1 MKTSQEFVAKYTKSV
16 MKMPQASV
24 DNTIRALEY
33 GIFIKDLKPIT
44 DEQLRLLIDVYGLT
58 ELQLKSSFYKTW
70 QEHDD
75 RGELG
80 RFVDQM
86 LHYIGTYCFGVCLE
100 PNGVELTEDDRV
112 MKHFIII
119 EVLEKKE
126 IINKL
131 TNLFESGIALES
143 QDIDA
148 AIASVIDFCL
158 DNVDIKNK
166 EMIIRLARD
175 YGIAP
180 ANAALTIRVMY
191 DLVTNSSQY
200 IKSRRNLR
208 MLDFIL
214 KPTDKHGYGYYGYA
228 EREEK
233 RKLLLQGASAV
244 LHSAVAKHGIEELGK
259 TFRQHKATWL
269 IFRKYMSKYERSLI
283 NKIKRASEKK
293 HIKGHTETYATM
305 NEKAF
310 TKFVKNATIYQLV
323 TIINYFNRLETE
335 TDYELYRVRNG
346 LPFVKDVS
354 NRKVADCSMRR
365 AFVENEMKTRYAEK
379 FAGQKWYLPKGLD
392 VKMPTSMKNFV
403 GEYPMY
409 TSYEVDGNNQ
419 QLQFGIA
426 WAGDHPHQHVDIDLH
441 AVSASGNHIGWNS
454 RHASGMTH
462 SGDMTSVNA
471 FGLAAEYVKINRQVA
486 DDVILLN
493 MSVFSSAKHL
503 DKIHVIIGD
512 GKVNGEKLRSIQKS
526 KHILHRFVFN
536 PSEVTNGSTFAA
548 CVDNKIV
555 LTNFVTNAR
564 IPNVE
569 LQSAMAN
576 SIQRSIDTSMSLVEF
591 ARIVGIDVVEE
602 QVEGAFDFT
611 NVSRSDFTDLF
622 TI

>member
-16 MKMPQASV
+16 LKMPQASV

-75 RGELG
+75 RGEVG

-100 PNGVELTEDDRV
+100 PNDVELTEDDRV
-112 MKHFIII
+112 MKHFITI

-126 IINKL
+126 IVNKL

-148 AIASVIDFCL
+148 AIAAFIDYGLTSVNL
-158 DNVDIKNK
+158 KNK
-166 EMIIRLARD
+166 EMMIRLARD
-175 YGIAP
+175 YGVMPKDASYV
-180 ANAALTIRVMY
+180 IRIMY
-191 DLVTNSSQY
+191 DIATGGAQY
-200 IKSRRNLR
+200 IKSRRALR
-208 MLDFIL
+208 AVEFAL
-214 KPTDKHGYGYYGYA
+214 KQGDSRYYGF
-228 EREEK
+228 ERFEQK
-233 RKLLLQGASAV
+233 RKELLRQVSSV
-244 LHSAVAKHGIEELGK
+244 LVNAVATYGIDELGK

-269 IFRKYMSKYERSLI
+269 VFRKYMDKYDRSLI
-283 NKIKRASEKK
+283 NKIKRASEKN

-305 NEKAF
+305 DEKAF

-365 AFVENEMKTRYAEK
+365 AFVENEMRERYATK
-379 FAGQKWYLPKGLD
+379 FADQKWYLPKGLD

-409 TSYEVDGNNQ
+409 TSYEVDGDNQ

-441 AVSASGNHIGWNS
+441 AVSANGNHIGWNS

-462 SGDMTSVNA
+462 SGDMISVNA
-471 FGLAAEYVKINRQVA
+471 FGLAAEYVKINRQIA

-493 MSVFSSAKHL
+493 MSVYSSAKQL

-512 GKVNGEKLRSIQKS
+512 GKVDGEKLRSIQES

-536 PSEVTNGSTFAA
+536 PAEVTNGSTFAA

-555 LTNFVTNAR
+555 LTNFVTNSR

-576 SIQRSIDTSMSLVEF
+576 SIQRSVDASMSLVEF

-602 QVEGAFDFT
+602 QVEDAFDFT

-622 TI
+622 AL

>member
-16 MKMPQASV
+16 LKMPQASV

-75 RGELG
+75 RGEVG

-100 PNGVELTEDDRV
+100 PNDVELIEDDRV
-112 MKHFIII
+112 MKHFIAI

-126 IINKL
+126 IVNKL

-148 AIASVIDFCL
+148 AIAAFIDYGL
-158 DNVDIKNK
+158 TNVNLKNK
-166 EMIIRLARD
+166 EMMIRLARD
-175 YGIAP
+175 YGVMPKDASYV
-180 ANAALTIRVMY
+180 IRIMY
-191 DLVTNSSQY
+191 DIATDGAQY
-200 IKSRRNLR
+200 IKSRRALR
-208 MLDFIL
+208 AVEFAL
-214 KPTDKHGYGYYGYA
+214 KQGDSRYYGF
-228 EREEK
+228 ERFEQK
-233 RKLLLQGASAV
+233 RKELLRQLSNV
-244 LHSAVAKHGIEELGK
+244 LVSAVATYGVDELGK

-269 IFRKYMSKYERSLI
+269 VFRKYMDKYDRSLI

-305 NEKAF
+305 DEKAF

-365 AFVENEMKTRYAEK
+365 AFVENEIRERYATK
-379 FAGQKWYLPKGLD
+379 FADQKWYLPKGLD

-409 TSYEVDGNNQ
+409 TSYEVDGDNQ

-441 AVSASGNHIGWNS
+441 AVSANGNHIGWNS

-462 SGDMTSVNA
+462 SGDMISVNA
-471 FGLAAEYVKINRQVA
+471 FGLAAEYVKINRQIA

-493 MSVFSSAKHL
+493 MSVYSSAKQL

-512 GKVNGEKLRSIQKS
+512 GKVNGEKLRSIQES

-536 PSEVTNGSTFAA
+536 PAEVTNGSTFAA

-555 LTNFVTNAR
+555 LTNFVTNSR

-576 SIQRSIDTSMSLVEF
+576 SIQRSVDTSMSLVEF

-622 TI
+622 TL

>member
-1 MKTSQEFVAKYTKSV
+1 MVQTSQEFVAKYTKSV
-16 MKMPQASV
+16 TRLGGAKV

-33 GIFIKDLKPIT
+33 GIYIKDLKPIT

-100 PNGVELTEDDRV
+100 PNDVELTEDDRI
-112 MKHFIII
+112 MKHFITI
-119 EVLEKKE
+119 EVLSRPE
-126 IINKL
+126 IVYKL
-131 TNLFESGIALES
+131 KNLFESGIALES
-143 QDIDA
+143 HDIDA
-148 AIASVIDFCL
+148 AIETVIDYGL
-158 DNVDIKNK
+158 VDVNLKNK

-180 ANAALTIRVMY
+180 ANASYTIRVMF
-191 DLVTNSSQY
+191 DIVTNGAQY
-200 IKSRRNLR
+200 IKSRRALR
-208 MLDFIL
+208 LVEIALQKGDSR
-214 KPTDKHGYGYYGYA
+214 YYGFEA
-228 EREEK
+228 LEK
-233 RKLLLQGASAV
+233 KRQSLLQQVASV
-244 LHSAVAKHGIEELGK
+244 LHSAVSKHSVEELGK

-269 IFRKYMSKYERSLI
+269 VFRKYMNAPERSLI
-283 NKIKRASEKK
+283 NKIKRASEKN
-293 HIKGHTETYATM
+293 HVKGHTETYATM
-305 NEKAF
+305 DEKAF
-310 TKFVKNATIYQLV
+310 TRFVKNANIYQLV
-323 TIINYFNRLETE
+323 AIINYFNKLETE

-354 NRKVADCSMRR
+354 TRQTVDCSMRR
-365 AFVENEMKTRYAEK
+365 AFVENEIRERYTEK
-379 FAGQKWYLPKGLD
+379 FNGCKWYMPKGLD

-426 WAGDHPHQHVDIDLH
+426 WGGDHPHQHIDLDLH
-441 AVSASGNHIGWNS
+441 AVSANGNHIGWNS

-486 DDVILLN
+486 DDVVLLSMN
-493 MSVFSSAKHL
+493 VYSSAKEL
-503 DKIHVIIGD
+503 SKIHVIVGD
-512 GKVNGEKLRSIQKS
+512 GKLNGDKLRSIQES
-526 KHILHRFVFN
+526 KHILHRFVFDQAN
-536 PSEVTNGSTFAA
+536 VAHGMTFAA
-548 CVDNKIV
+548 CVDNSIV

-564 IPNVE
+564 VPSVE

-576 SIQRSIDTSMSLVEF
+576 SVKRSVETSMSLVDF

-622 TI
+622 TL

>member
-1 MKTSQEFVAKYTKSV
+1 MVQTSQEFVAKYTKSV
-16 MKMPQASV
+16 LKTSKASV

-33 GIFIKDLKPIT
+33 GVFIKDLKPIT

-100 PNGVELTEDDRV
+100 PNDVELTEDDRV
-112 MKHFIII
+112 MKHFITI

-126 IINKL
+126 IVNKL

-148 AIASVIDFCL
+148 AIAAFIDYSL
-158 DNVDIKNK
+158 TNVNLKNK
-166 EMIIRLARD
+166 EMMIRLARD
-175 YGIAP
+175 YAIMPKDASYV
-180 ANAALTIRVMY
+180 IRIMY
-191 DLVTNSSQY
+191 DIATNGAQY
-200 IKSRRNLR
+200 IKSRRALR
-208 MLDFIL
+208 AVEFAL
-214 KPTDKHGYGYYGYA
+214 KQGDSRYYGF
-228 EREEK
+228 EQFEQKRRE
-233 RKLLLQGASAV
+233 LLRQVSSV
-244 LHSAVAKHGIEELGK
+244 LVNAVATYGIDELGK

-269 IFRKYMSKYERSLI
+269 VFRKYMDKYDRSLI
-283 NKIKRASEKK
+283 NKIKRASEKN

-305 NEKAF
+305 DEKSF

-365 AFVENEMKTRYAEK
+365 AFVENEMRERYATK
-379 FAGQKWYLPKGLD
+379 FADQKWYLPKGLD

-409 TSYEVDGNNQ
+409 TSYEVDGDNQ

-462 SGDMTSVNA
+462 SGDMISVNA
-471 FGLAAEYVKINRQVA
+471 FGLAAEYVKINRQIA

-512 GKVNGEKLRSIQKS
+512 GKVNGEKLRSIQES

-536 PSEVTNGSTFAA
+536 PAEVTNGSTFAA

-555 LTNFVTNAR
+555 LTNFVTNSR

-611 NVSRSDFTDLF
+611 NVSRSDFTDLLAL
-622 TI
+622 

>member
-16 MKMPQASV
+16 LKMPQASV

-70 QEHDD
+70 QEHDN
-75 RGELG
+75 RGEVG

-100 PNGVELTEDDRV
+100 PNDVELTEDDRV
-112 MKHFIII
+112 MKHFITI

-126 IINKL
+126 IVNKL

-148 AIASVIDFCL
+148 AIAAFIDYGL
-158 DNVDIKNK
+158 TNVNLKNK
-166 EMIIRLARD
+166 EMMIRLARD
-175 YGIAP
+175 YAIMPKDASYV
-180 ANAALTIRVMY
+180 IRIMY
-191 DLVTNSSQY
+191 DIATDGAQY
-200 IKSRRNLR
+200 IKSRRALR
-208 MLDFIL
+208 AVEFAL
-214 KPTDKHGYGYYGYA
+214 KQGDSRYYGF
-228 EREEK
+228 ERFEQK
-233 RKLLLQGASAV
+233 RKELLRQVSSV
-244 LHSAVAKHGIEELGK
+244 LVNAVATYGIDELGK

-269 IFRKYMSKYERSLI
+269 VFRKYMDKYDRSLI
-283 NKIKRASEKK
+283 NKIKRASEKN

-305 NEKAF
+305 DEKAF

-365 AFVENEMKTRYAEK
+365 AFVENEMRERYATK
-379 FAGQKWYLPKGLD
+379 FADQKWYLPKGLD

-409 TSYEVDGNNQ
+409 TSYEVDGDNQ

-441 AVSASGNHIGWNS
+441 AVSANGNHIGWNS

-462 SGDMTSVNA
+462 SGDMISVNA
-471 FGLAAEYVKINRQVA
+471 FGLAAEYVKINRQIA

-493 MSVFSSAKHL
+493 MSVYSSAKQL

-512 GKVNGEKLRSIQKS
+512 GKVDGEKLRSIQES

-536 PSEVTNGSTFAA
+536 PAEVTNGSTFAA

-555 LTNFVTNAR
+555 LTNFVTNSR

-576 SIQRSIDTSMSLVEF
+576 SIQRSVDTSMSLVEF

-622 TI
+622 TL

>member
-16 MKMPQASV
+16 LKMPQASV

-75 RGELG
+75 RGEVG

-100 PNGVELTEDDRV
+100 PNDVELTEDDRV
-112 MKHFIII
+112 MKHFITI

-126 IINKL
+126 IVNKL

-148 AIASVIDFCL
+148 AIAAFIDYGL
-158 DNVDIKNK
+158 TNVNLKNK
-166 EMIIRLARD
+166 EMMIRLARD
-175 YGIAP
+175 YAIMPKDASYV
-180 ANAALTIRVMY
+180 IRIMY
-191 DLVTNSSQY
+191 DIATDGAQY
-200 IKSRRNLR
+200 IKSRRALR
-208 MLDFIL
+208 AVEFVL
-214 KPTDKHGYGYYGYA
+214 KQGDSRYYGF
-228 EREEK
+228 ERFEQK
-233 RKLLLQGASAV
+233 RKELLRQVSSV
-244 LHSAVAKHGIEELGK
+244 LVNAVAAYGIDELGK

-269 IFRKYMSKYERSLI
+269 VFRKYMDKYDRSLI
-283 NKIKRASEKK
+283 NKIKRASEKN

-305 NEKAF
+305 DEKAF

-365 AFVENEMKTRYAEK
+365 AFVENEMRERYATK
-379 FAGQKWYLPKGLD
+379 FADQKWYLPKGLD

-441 AVSASGNHIGWNS
+441 AVSANGNHIGWNA

-462 SGDMTSVNA
+462 SGDMISVNA
-471 FGLAAEYVKINRQVA
+471 FGLAAEYVKINRQIA

-493 MSVFSSAKHL
+493 MSVYSSAKHL

-512 GKVNGEKLRSIQKS
+512 GNVNGEKLRSIQES

-536 PSEVTNGSTFAA
+536 PAEVTNGSTFAA

-555 LTNFVTNAR
+555 LTNFVTNSR

-622 TI
+622 AI

>member
-16 MKMPQASV
+16 LKMPQASV

-75 RGELG
+75 RGEVG

-100 PNGVELTEDDRV
+100 PNDVELTEDDRV
-112 MKHFIII
+112 MKHFITI

-126 IINKL
+126 IVNKL

-148 AIASVIDFCL
+148 AIAAFIDYGL
-158 DNVDIKNK
+158 TNVNLKNK
-166 EMIIRLARD
+166 EMMIRLARD
-175 YGIAP
+175 YAIMPKDASYV
-180 ANAALTIRVMY
+180 IRIMY
-191 DLVTNSSQY
+191 DIATDGAQY
-200 IKSRRNLR
+200 IKSRRALR
-208 MLDFIL
+208 AVEFAL
-214 KPTDKHGYGYYGYA
+214 KQGDSRYYGF
-228 EREEK
+228 ERFEQN
-233 RKLLLQGASAV
+233 RKELLRQVSSV
-244 LHSAVAKHGIEELGK
+244 LVNAVATYGIDELGK

-269 IFRKYMSKYERSLI
+269 VFRKYMDKYDRSLI
-283 NKIKRASEKK
+283 NKIKRASEKN

-305 NEKAF
+305 DEKAF

-365 AFVENEMKTRYAEK
+365 AFVENEMRERYATK
-379 FAGQKWYLPKGLD
+379 FADQKWYLPKGLD

-409 TSYEVDGNNQ
+409 TSYEVDGDNQ

-441 AVSASGNHIGWNS
+441 AVSANGNHIGWNS

-462 SGDMTSVNA
+462 SGDMISVNA
-471 FGLAAEYVKINRQVA
+471 FGLAAEYVKINRQIA

-493 MSVFSSAKHL
+493 MSVYNSAKQL

-512 GKVNGEKLRSIQKS
+512 GKVDGEKLRSIQES

-536 PSEVTNGSTFAA
+536 PAEVTNGSTFAA

-555 LTNFVTNAR
+555 LTNFVTNSR

-576 SIQRSIDTSMSLVEF
+576 SIQRSVDTSMSLVEF

-611 NVSRSDFTDLF
+611 NVSRSDFTDLLAL
-622 TI
+622 

>member
-16 MKMPQASV
+16 LKTSKASV

-75 RGELG
+75 RGEVG

-100 PNGVELTEDDRV
+100 PNDVELTEDDRV
-112 MKHFIII
+112 MKHFITI

-126 IINKL
+126 IVNKL

-148 AIASVIDFCL
+148 AIAVFIDYGL
-158 DNVDIKNK
+158 TNVNLKNK
-166 EMIIRLARD
+166 EMMIRLARD
-175 YGIAP
+175 YGVMPKDASYV
-180 ANAALTIRVMY
+180 IRIMY
-191 DLVTNSSQY
+191 DIATNGAQY
-200 IKSRRNLR
+200 IKSRRALR
-208 MLDFIL
+208 AVEFAL
-214 KPTDKHGYGYYGYA
+214 KQGDSRYYGF
-228 EREEK
+228 ERFEQK
-233 RKLLLQGASAV
+233 RKELLRQVSSV
-244 LHSAVAKHGIEELGK
+244 LVNAVATYGVAELGK

-269 IFRKYMSKYERSLI
+269 VFRKYMDKYDRSLI
-283 NKIKRASEKK
+283 NKIKRASEKN

-305 NEKAF
+305 DEKAF

-365 AFVENEMKTRYAEK
+365 AFVENEMRERYASK
-379 FAGQKWYLPKGLD
+379 FEGQKWYLQKGLD

-441 AVSASGNHIGWNS
+441 AVSANGNHIGWNS

-462 SGDMTSVNA
+462 SGDMISVNA
-471 FGLAAEYVKINRQVA
+471 FGFAAEYVKINRQVA

-493 MSVFSSAKHL
+493 MSVYSSAKQL

-512 GKVNGEKLRSIQKS
+512 GKVNGEKLRSIQES

-536 PSEVTNGSTFAA
+536 PAEVTNGSTFAA

-555 LTNFVTNAR
+555 LTNFVTNSR

-611 NVSRSDFTDLF
+611 NVSRSDFTDLLAL
-622 TI
+622 

>member
-16 MKMPQASV
+16 LKTSKASV

-75 RGELG
+75 RGEVG

-100 PNGVELTEDDRV
+100 PNDVELTEDDRV
-112 MKHFIII
+112 MKHFITI

-126 IINKL
+126 IVNKL

-148 AIASVIDFCL
+148 AIAAFIDYGL
-158 DNVDIKNK
+158 TNVNLKNK
-166 EMIIRLARD
+166 EMMIRLARD
-175 YGIAP
+175 YGVMPKDASYV
-180 ANAALTIRVMY
+180 IRIMY
-191 DLVTNSSQY
+191 DIATDGAQY
-200 IKSRRNLR
+200 IKSRRALR
-208 MLDFIL
+208 AVEFAL
-214 KPTDKHGYGYYGYA
+214 KQGDSRYCGF
-228 EREEK
+228 ERFEQK
-233 RKLLLQGASAV
+233 RKELLRQLSNV
-244 LHSAVAKHGIEELGK
+244 LVSAVAQYGVEELGK

-269 IFRKYMSKYERSLI
+269 VFRKYMDKYDRSLI
-283 NKIKRASEKK
+283 NKIKRASEKN

-305 NEKAF
+305 DEKAF

-365 AFVENEMKTRYAEK
+365 AFVENEMRERYATK
-379 FAGQKWYLPKGLD
+379 FADQKWYLPKGLD

-409 TSYEVDGNNQ
+409 TSYEVDGDNQ

-441 AVSASGNHIGWNS
+441 TVSANGNHIGWNS

-462 SGDMTSVNA
+462 SGDMISVNA
-471 FGLAAEYVKINRQVA
+471 FGLAAEYVKINRQIA

-493 MSVFSSAKHL
+493 MSVYSSAKQL

-512 GKVNGEKLRSIQKS
+512 GKVDGEKLRSIQES
-526 KHILHRFVFN
+526 KHILHRFVCN
-536 PSEVTNGSTFAA
+536 PAEVTNGSTFAA

-555 LTNFVTNAR
+555 LTNFVTNSR

-576 SIQRSIDTSMSLVEF
+576 SIQRSVDTSMSLVEF

-602 QVEGAFDFT
+602 QVEDAFDFT

-622 TI
+622 AL

>member
-16 MKMPQASV
+16 LNMPQASV

-44 DEQLRLLIDVYGLT
+44 NEQLRLLIDVYGLT

-75 RGELG
+75 RGEVG

-86 LHYIGTYCFGVCLE
+86 LQYIGTYCFGVCLE
-100 PNGVELTEDDRV
+100 PNDVELTEDDRV
-112 MKHFIII
+112 MKHFITI

-126 IINKL
+126 IVNKL

-148 AIASVIDFCL
+148 AIAAFIDYGL
-158 DNVDIKNK
+158 TNVNLKNK
-166 EMIIRLARD
+166 EMMIRLARD
-175 YGIAP
+175 YGVMPKDASYV
-180 ANAALTIRVMY
+180 IRIMY
-191 DLVTNSSQY
+191 DIATGGAQY
-200 IKSRRNLR
+200 IKSRRALR
-208 MLDFIL
+208 AVEFAL
-214 KPTDKHGYGYYGYA
+214 KQGDSRYYGF
-228 EREEK
+228 EQFEQK
-233 RKLLLQGASAV
+233 RKELLRQLSNV
-244 LHSAVAKHGIEELGK
+244 LVSAVAQYGVEELGK

-269 IFRKYMSKYERSLI
+269 VFRKYMDKYDRSLI
-283 NKIKRASEKK
+283 NKIKRASEKN

-305 NEKAF
+305 DEKAF

-365 AFVENEMKTRYAEK
+365 AFVENEMRERYATK
-379 FAGQKWYLPKGLD
+379 FADQKWYLPKGLG

-441 AVSASGNHIGWNS
+441 AVSANGNHIGWNS

-462 SGDMTSVNA
+462 SGDMVSVNA
-471 FGLAAEYVKINRQVA
+471 FGFAAEYVKINRQVA

-512 GKVNGEKLRSIQKS
+512 GKVNGEKLRSIQES

-536 PSEVTNGSTFAA
+536 PAEVTNGSTFAA

-555 LTNFVTNAR
+555 LTNFVTNSR

-576 SIQRSIDTSMSLVEF
+576 SIQRSVDTSMSLVEF

-622 TI
+622 TL

>member
-16 MKMPQASV
+16 LKMPQASV

-33 GIFIKDLKPIT
+33 RIFIKDLKPIT

-75 RGELG
+75 RGEVG

-100 PNGVELTEDDRV
+100 PNDVELTEDDRV
-112 MKHFIII
+112 MKHFITI

-126 IINKL
+126 IVNKL

-148 AIASVIDFCL
+148 AIAAFIDYGL
-158 DNVDIKNK
+158 TNVNLKNK
-166 EMIIRLARD
+166 EMMIRLARD
-175 YGIAP
+175 YAIMPKDASYV
-180 ANAALTIRVMY
+180 IRIMY
-191 DLVTNSSQY
+191 DIATDGAQY
-200 IKSRRNLR
+200 IKSRRALR
-208 MLDFIL
+208 AVEFAL
-214 KPTDKHGYGYYGYA
+214 KQGDSRYYGF
-228 EREEK
+228 ERFEQK
-233 RKLLLQGASAV
+233 RKELLRQVSSV
-244 LHSAVAKHGIEELGK
+244 LVNAVATYGIDELGK

-269 IFRKYMSKYERSLI
+269 VFRKYMDKYDRSLI
-283 NKIKRASEKK
+283 NKIKRASEKN

-305 NEKAF
+305 DEKAF

-365 AFVENEMKTRYAEK
+365 AFVENEMRERYATK
-379 FAGQKWYLPKGLD
+379 FADQKWYLPKGLD

-409 TSYEVDGNNQ
+409 TSYEVDGNTQ

-441 AVSASGNHIGWNS
+441 AVSANGNHIGWNS

-462 SGDMTSVNA
+462 SGDMISVNA

-493 MSVFSSAKHL
+493 MSVYNSAKQL

-512 GKVNGEKLRSIQKS
+512 GKVNGEKLRSIQES

-536 PSEVTNGSTFAA
+536 PAEVTNGSTFAA

-555 LTNFVTNAR
+555 LTNFVTNSR

-602 QVEGAFDFT
+602 YVEDAFDFT

-622 TI
+622 AI

>member
-1 MKTSQEFVAKYTKSV
+1 MVQTSQEFVAKYTKSV
-16 MKMPQASV
+16 LKTSKASV
-24 DNTIRALEY
+24 DNTIHALEY
-33 GIFIKDLKPIT
+33 GVFIKDLKPIT

-100 PNGVELTEDDRV
+100 PNDVELTEDDRV
-112 MKHFIII
+112 MKHFITI

-126 IINKL
+126 IVNKL

-148 AIASVIDFCL
+148 AIAAFIDYGL
-158 DNVDIKNK
+158 TNVNLKNK
-166 EMIIRLARD
+166 EMMIRLARD
-175 YGIAP
+175 YGVMPKDASYV
-180 ANAALTIRVMY
+180 IRIMY
-191 DLVTNSSQY
+191 DIATNGAQY
-200 IKSRRNLR
+200 IKSRRALR
-208 MLDFIL
+208 AVEFAL
-214 KPTDKHGYGYYGYA
+214 KQGDSRYYGF
-228 EREEK
+228 ERFEQK
-233 RKLLLQGASAV
+233 RKELLRQLSNV
-244 LHSAVAKHGIEELGK
+244 LVSAVAQYGVKELGK

-269 IFRKYMSKYERSLI
+269 VFRKYMDKHDRSLI
-283 NKIKRASEKK
+283 NKIKRASEKN
-293 HIKGHTETYATM
+293 HIKCHTETYATM
-305 NEKAF
+305 DEKAF

-365 AFVENEMKTRYAEK
+365 AFVENEMRERYATK
-379 FAGQKWYLPKGLD
+379 FADQKWYLPKGLD

-409 TSYEVDGNNQ
+409 TSYEVDGDNQ

-441 AVSASGNHIGWNS
+441 AVSANGNHIGWNS

-462 SGDMTSVNA
+462 SGDMISVNA

-493 MSVFSSAKHL
+493 MSVYSSAKQL

-512 GKVNGEKLRSIQKS
+512 GKVNGEKLRSIQES

-536 PSEVTNGSTFAA
+536 PAEVTNGSTFAA

-555 LTNFVTNAR
+555 LTNFVTNSR

-576 SIQRSIDTSMSLVEF
+576 SIQRSVDTSMSLVEF

-602 QVEGAFDFT
+602 QVEDAFDFT

-622 TI
+622 AL

>member
-16 MKMPQASV
+16 LKTSKASV

-44 DEQLRLLIDVYGLT
+44 NEQLRLLIDVYGLT

-75 RGELG
+75 RGEVG

-100 PNGVELTEDDRV
+100 PNDVELTKDDRV
-112 MKHFIII
+112 MKHFITI

-126 IINKL
+126 IVNKL

-148 AIASVIDFCL
+148 AIAAFIDYGL
-158 DNVDIKNK
+158 TNVNLKNK
-166 EMIIRLARD
+166 EMMIRLARD
-175 YGIAP
+175 YSVMPKDASYV
-180 ANAALTIRVMY
+180 IRIMY
-191 DLVTNSSQY
+191 DIATNGAQY
-200 IKSRRNLR
+200 IKSRRALR
-208 MLDFIL
+208 AVEFAL
-214 KPTDKHGYGYYGYA
+214 KQGDSRYYGF
-228 EREEK
+228 EQFEQK
-233 RKLLLQGASAV
+233 RKELLRQLSNV
-244 LHSAVAKHGIEELGK
+244 LVSAVAQYGVEELGK

-269 IFRKYMSKYERSLI
+269 VFRKYMDKYDRSLI
-283 NKIKRASEKK
+283 NKIKRASEKN

-305 NEKAF
+305 DEKAF

-323 TIINYFNRLETE
+323 TIVNYFNRLETE

-365 AFVENEMKTRYAEK
+365 AFVENEMRERYATK
-379 FAGQKWYLPKGLD
+379 FADQKWYLPKGLD

-409 TSYEVDGNNQ
+409 TSYEVDGDNQ

-441 AVSASGNHIGWNS
+441 AVSANGNHIGWNS

-462 SGDMTSVNA
+462 SGDMISVNA

-493 MSVFSSAKHL
+493 MSVYSSAKQL

-512 GKVNGEKLRSIQKS
+512 GKVNGEKLRSIQES

-536 PSEVTNGSTFAA
+536 PAEVTDGSNFAA

-555 LTNFVTNAR
+555 LTNFVTNSR

-576 SIQRSIDTSMSLVEF
+576 SIQRSVDTSMSLVEF

-622 TI
+622 TL

>member
-1 MKTSQEFVAKYTKSV
+1 MVQTSQEFVAKYTKSV
-16 MKMPQASV
+16 LKMPQASV

-75 RGELG
+75 LGEVG

-100 PNGVELTEDDRV
+100 PNDVELTEDDRV
-112 MKHFIII
+112 MKHFITI

-126 IINKL
+126 IVNKL

-148 AIASVIDFCL
+148 AIAAFIDYSL
-158 DNVDIKNK
+158 TNVNLKNK
-166 EMIIRLARD
+166 EMMIRLARD
-175 YGIAP
+175 YAIMPKDASYV
-180 ANAALTIRVMY
+180 IRIMY
-191 DLVTNSSQY
+191 DIATNGAQY
-200 IKSRRNLR
+200 IKSRRALR
-208 MLDFIL
+208 AVEFAL
-214 KPTDKHGYGYYGYA
+214 KQGDSRYYGF
-228 EREEK
+228 EQFEQK
-233 RKLLLQGASAV
+233 RKELLRQLSNV
-244 LHSAVAKHGIEELGK
+244 LVSAVAQYGVEELGK

-269 IFRKYMSKYERSLI
+269 VFRKYMDKYDRSLI
-283 NKIKRASEKK
+283 NKIKRASEKN

-305 NEKAF
+305 DEKAF

-365 AFVENEMKTRYAEK
+365 AFVESEMCERYATK
-379 FAGQKWYLPKGLD
+379 FADQKWYLPKGLD

-409 TSYEVDGNNQ
+409 TSYEVDGDNQ

-441 AVSASGNHIGWNS
+441 AVSANGNHIGWNS

-462 SGDMTSVNA
+462 SGDMISVNA
-471 FGLAAEYVKINRQVA
+471 FGLAAEYVKINRQIA

-493 MSVFSSAKHL
+493 MSVYSSAKQL

-512 GKVNGEKLRSIQKS
+512 GKVDGEKLRSIQES

-536 PSEVTNGSTFAA
+536 PAEVTNGSTFAA

-555 LTNFVTNAR
+555 LTNFVTNSR

-576 SIQRSIDTSMSLVEF
+576 SIQRSVDTSMSLVEF

-602 QVEGAFDFT
+602 QVEDAFDFT

-622 TI
+622 AL

>member
-1 MKTSQEFVAKYTKSV
+1 MVQTSQEFVAKYTKSV
-16 MKMPQASV
+16 LKLSKASV
-24 DNTIRALEY
+24 DNAIRALEY
-33 GIFIKDLKPIT
+33 GIFIKDLRPIT
-44 DEQLRLLIDVYGLT
+44 NEQLRLLIDVYGLT

-100 PNGVELTEDDRV
+100 PNDVELSEDDRV
-112 MKHFIII
+112 MKHFITI

-126 IINKL
+126 IVNKL

-148 AIASVIDFCL
+148 AIAAFIDYGL
-158 DNVDIKNK
+158 TNVNLKNK
-166 EMIIRLARD
+166 EMMIRLARD
-175 YGIAP
+175 YAIMPKDASY
-180 ANAALTIRVMY
+180 AIRIMY
-191 DLVTNSSQY
+191 DIATDGAQY
-200 IKSRRNLR
+200 IKSRRALR
-208 MLDFIL
+208 LVEVAL
-214 KPTDKHGYGYYGYA
+214 KQGDARYYGF
-228 EREEK
+228 ERFEQTRRE
-233 RKLLLQGASAV
+233 LLRQVSSV
-244 LHSAVAKHGIEELGK
+244 LVNAVATYGIDELGK

-269 IFRKYMSKYERSLI
+269 VFRKYMDKHDRSLI
-283 NKIKRASEKK
+283 NQIKRASEKN
-293 HIKGHTETYATM
+293 HIKGHAETYATM
-305 NEKAF
+305 DEKAF
-310 TKFVKNATIYQLV
+310 AKFVKNATIYQLV

-365 AFVENEMKTRYAEK
+365 VFVENEMCERYADK
-379 FAGQKWYLPKGLD
+379 FKDQKWYLPKGLD

-441 AVSASGNHIGWNS
+441 AVSANGNHIGWNS

-462 SGDMTSVNA
+462 SGDMISVNA
-471 FGLAAEYVKINRQVA
+471 FGFAAEYVKINRQVA

-493 MSVFSSAKHL
+493 MSVYGSAKQL

-512 GKVNGEKLRSIQKS
+512 GKVNGEKLRSIQES

-536 PSEVTNGSTFAA
+536 PAEVTNGSTFAA

-555 LTNFVTNAR
+555 LTNFVTNSR

-576 SIQRSIDTSMSLVEF
+576 SIQRSIDTSMSLVDF

-602 QVEGAFDFT
+602 LEEGVMDFT

-622 TI
+622 TL

>member
-1 MKTSQEFVAKYTKSV
+1 MVQTSQEFVAKYTKSV
-16 MKMPQASV
+16 LKTSKASV

-33 GIFIKDLKPIT
+33 GIFIKDLRPIT
-44 DEQLRLLIDVYGLT
+44 DAQLRLLIDVYGLT

-75 RGELG
+75 RGEVG

-100 PNGVELTEDDRV
+100 PNDVELTEDDRV
-112 MKHFIII
+112 MKHFITI

-126 IINKL
+126 IVNKL

-148 AIASVIDFCL
+148 AIAAFIDYGL
-158 DNVDIKNK
+158 TNVNLKNK
-166 EMIIRLARD
+166 EMMIRLARD
-175 YGIAP
+175 YGVMPKDASYV
-180 ANAALTIRVMY
+180 IRIMY
-191 DLVTNSSQY
+191 DIATDGAQY
-200 IKSRRNLR
+200 IKSRRALR
-208 MLDFIL
+208 VVEFALTQGDSR
-214 KPTDKHGYGYYGYA
+214 YYGF
-228 EREEK
+228 ERFEQK
-233 RKLLLQGASAV
+233 RKELLRQLSNV
-244 LHSAVAKHGIEELGK
+244 LVCAVAQYGVEELGK

-269 IFRKYMSKYERSLI
+269 VFRKYMSKYDRSLI
-283 NKIKRASEKK
+283 NQIKRASEKN

-305 NEKAF
+305 DEKAF

-365 AFVENEMKTRYAEK
+365 AFVENEMRERYATK
-379 FAGQKWYLPKGLD
+379 FADQKWYLPKGLD

-441 AVSASGNHIGWNS
+441 AVSANGNHIGWNS

-462 SGDMTSVNA
+462 SGDMISVNA
-471 FGLAAEYVKINRQVA
+471 FGFAAEYVKINRQVA

-493 MSVFSSAKHL
+493 MSVYSSAKQL

-512 GKVNGEKLRSIQKS
+512 GKVNGEKLRSIQES

-536 PSEVTNGSTFAA
+536 PAEVTNGSTFAA

-555 LTNFVTNAR
+555 LTNFVTNSR

-576 SIQRSIDTSMSLVEF
+576 SIQRSVDTSMSLVEF

-602 QVEGAFDFT
+602 QVEDAFDFT

-622 TI
+622 AL

>member
-1 MKTSQEFVAKYTKSV
+1 MVQTSQEFVAKYTKSV
-16 MKMPQASV
+16 LKTSKASV

-44 DEQLRLLIDVYGLT
+44 DDQLNLLIDVYGLT

-75 RGELG
+75 RGEVG

-100 PNGVELTEDDRV
+100 PNNVELTEDDRV
-112 MKHFIII
+112 MKHFITI

-126 IINKL
+126 IVNKL

-143 QDIDA
+143 QDTDA
-148 AIASVIDFCL
+148 AIAAFIDYSL
-158 DNVDIKNK
+158 TNVNLKNK
-166 EMIIRLARD
+166 EMMIRLARD
-175 YGIAP
+175 YAIMPKDASYV
-180 ANAALTIRVMY
+180 IRIMY
-191 DLVTNSSQY
+191 DIATNGAQY
-200 IKSRRNLR
+200 IKSRRALR
-208 MLDFIL
+208 AVEFAL
-214 KPTDKHGYGYYGYA
+214 KQGDSRYYGF
-228 EREEK
+228 EQFEQKRRE
-233 RKLLLQGASAV
+233 LLRQVSSV
-244 LHSAVAKHGIEELGK
+244 LVNAVATYGVDELGK

-269 IFRKYMSKYERSLI
+269 VFRKYMDKYDRSLI
-283 NKIKRASEKK
+283 NKIKRASEKN
-293 HIKGHTETYATM
+293 HIKGHIETYATM
-305 NEKAF
+305 DEKAF

-323 TIINYFNRLETE
+323 TIINYFNRLETD

-346 LPFVKDVS
+346 LSFVKDVS
-354 NRKVADCSMRR
+354 NRKVADCAMRR
-365 AFVENEMKTRYAEK
+365 AFVESEMCERYATK
-379 FAGQKWYLPKGLD
+379 FADQKWYLPKGLD

-441 AVSASGNHIGWNS
+441 AVSANGNHIGWNS

-462 SGDMTSVNA
+462 SGDMISVNA
-471 FGLAAEYVKINRQVA
+471 FGLAAEYVKINRQIA

-493 MSVFSSAKHL
+493 MSVYSSAKQL

-512 GKVNGEKLRSIQKS
+512 GNVNGEKLRSIQES

-536 PSEVTNGSTFAA
+536 PAEVTNGSTFAA

-555 LTNFVTNAR
+555 LTNFVTNSR

-576 SIQRSIDTSMSLVEF
+576 SIQRSVDTSMSLVEF

-622 TI
+622 TL

>member
-16 MKMPQASV
+16 LKMPQASV

-75 RGELG
+75 RGEVG

-100 PNGVELTEDDRV
+100 PNDVELTEDDRV
-112 MKHFIII
+112 MKHFITI

-126 IINKL
+126 IVNKL

-148 AIASVIDFCL
+148 AIATFIDYGL
-158 DNVDIKNK
+158 TNVNLKNK
-166 EMIIRLARD
+166 EMMIRLARD
-175 YGIAP
+175 YAIMPKDASYV
-180 ANAALTIRVMY
+180 IRIMY
-191 DLVTNSSQY
+191 DIATDSAQY
-200 IKSRRNLR
+200 IKSRRALR
-208 MLDFIL
+208 AVEFAL
-214 KPTDKHGYGYYGYA
+214 KQGDSRYYGF
-228 EREEK
+228 ERFEQK
-233 RKLLLQGASAV
+233 RKELLRQVSSV
-244 LHSAVAKHGIEELGK
+244 LVNAVATYGIDELGK

-269 IFRKYMSKYERSLI
+269 VFRKYMDKYDRSLI
-283 NKIKRASEKK
+283 NRIKRASEKN

-305 NEKAF
+305 DEKAF

-365 AFVENEMKTRYAEK
+365 AFVENEMRERYATK
-379 FAGQKWYLPKGLD
+379 FADQKWYLPKGLD

-409 TSYEVDGNNQ
+409 TSYEVDGDNQ

-441 AVSASGNHIGWNS
+441 AVSANGNHIGWNS

-462 SGDMTSVNA
+462 SGDMISVNA
-471 FGLAAEYVKINRQVA
+471 FGFAAEYVKINRHVA

-493 MSVFSSAKHL
+493 MSVYSSAKQL

-512 GKVNGEKLRSIQKS
+512 GKVNGEKLRSIQES

-536 PSEVTNGSTFAA
+536 PAEVTNGSTFAA

-555 LTNFVTNAR
+555 LTNFVTNSR

-576 SIQRSIDTSMSLVEF
+576 SIQRSVDTSMSLVEF

-622 TI
+622 TL

>member
-1 MKTSQEFVAKYTKSV
+1 MVQTSQEFVAKYTKSV
-16 MKMPQASV
+16 LKTSKASV

-100 PNGVELTEDDRV
+100 PNDVELTEDDRV
-112 MKHFIII
+112 MKHFITI

-126 IINKL
+126 IVNKL

-148 AIASVIDFCL
+148 AIAAFIDYGL
-158 DNVDIKNK
+158 TNVNLKNK
-166 EMIIRLARD
+166 EMMIRLARD
-175 YGIAP
+175 YAIMPKDASYV
-180 ANAALTIRVMY
+180 IRIMY
-191 DLVTNSSQY
+191 DIATNGAQY
-200 IKSRRNLR
+200 IKSRRALR
-208 MLDFIL
+208 AVEFAL
-214 KPTDKHGYGYYGYA
+214 KQGDSRYYGF
-228 EREEK
+228 EQFEQKRRE
-233 RKLLLQGASAV
+233 LLRQVSSV
-244 LHSAVAKHGIEELGK
+244 LVNSVATYGVDELGK

-269 IFRKYMSKYERSLI
+269 VFRKYMDKYDRSLI
-283 NKIKRASEKK
+283 NKIKRASEKN

-305 NEKAF
+305 DEKAF

-365 AFVENEMKTRYAEK
+365 VFVENEMRERYATK
-379 FAGQKWYLPKGLD
+379 FADQKWYLPKGLD

-409 TSYEVDGNNQ
+409 TSYEVDGDNQ

-441 AVSASGNHIGWNS
+441 AVSANGNHIGWNS

-462 SGDMTSVNA
+462 SGDMISVNA
-471 FGLAAEYVKINRQVA
+471 FGLAAEYVKINRQIA

-493 MSVFSSAKHL
+493 MSVYSSAKQL

-512 GKVNGEKLRSIQKS
+512 GQVNGEKLRSIQES

-536 PSEVTNGSTFAA
+536 PAEVTNGSTFAA

-555 LTNFVTNAR
+555 LTNFVTNSR

-611 NVSRSDFTDLF
+611 HVSRSDFTDLF
-622 TI
+622 AI

>member
-1 MKTSQEFVAKYTKSV
+1 MVQTSQEFVAKYTKSV
-16 MKMPQASV
+16 LKTSKASV

-33 GIFIKDLKPIT
+33 GIFIKDLRPIT

-75 RGELG
+75 RGEVG

-100 PNGVELTEDDRV
+100 PNDVELTEDDRV
-112 MKHFIII
+112 MKHFITI

-126 IINKL
+126 IVNKL

-148 AIASVIDFCL
+148 AIAAFIDYRL
-158 DNVDIKNK
+158 TNVNLKNK
-166 EMIIRLARD
+166 EMMIRLARD
-175 YGIAP
+175 YGVMPKDASYV
-180 ANAALTIRVMY
+180 IRIMY
-191 DLVTNSSQY
+191 DIATNGAQY
-200 IKSRRNLR
+200 IKSRRALR
-208 MLDFIL
+208 AVEFAL
-214 KPTDKHGYGYYGYA
+214 KHGDSRYYGF
-228 EREEK
+228 EQFEQKRRE
-233 RKLLLQGASAV
+233 LLRQVSSV
-244 LHSAVAKHGIEELGK
+244 LVNAVAAYGIDELGK

-269 IFRKYMSKYERSLI
+269 VFRKYMDKYDRSLI
-283 NKIKRASEKK
+283 NKIKRASEKN

-305 NEKAF
+305 DEKAF

-354 NRKVADCSMRR
+354 KRKVADCSMRR
-365 AFVENEMKTRYAEK
+365 AFVENEMRERYADK
-379 FAGQKWYLPKGLD
+379 FKDQKWYLPKGLD

-441 AVSASGNHIGWNS
+441 AVSANGNHIGWNS

-462 SGDMTSVNA
+462 SGDMISVNA
-471 FGLAAEYVKINRQVA
+471 FGFAAEYVKINRQIA

-493 MSVFSSAKHL
+493 MSVYSSAKQL

-512 GKVNGEKLRSIQKS
+512 GKVNGEKLRSIQES

-536 PSEVTNGSTFAA
+536 PAEVTNGSTFAA

-555 LTNFVTNAR
+555 LTNFVTNSR

-576 SIQRSIDTSMSLVEF
+576 SIQRSSDTSLSLVEF

-622 TI
+622 TL

>member
-1 MKTSQEFVAKYTKSV
+1 MVQTSQEFVAKYTKSV
-16 MKMPQASV
+16 LKTSKASV

-33 GIFIKDLKPIT
+33 GVFIKDLKPIT

-100 PNGVELTEDDRV
+100 PNDVELTEDDRV
-112 MKHFIII
+112 MKHFITI

-126 IINKL
+126 IVNKL

-148 AIASVIDFCL
+148 AIAAFIDYSL
-158 DNVDIKNK
+158 TNVNLKNK
-166 EMIIRLARD
+166 EMMIRLARD
-175 YGIAP
+175 YAIMPKDASYV
-180 ANAALTIRVMY
+180 IRIMY
-191 DLVTNSSQY
+191 DIATNGAQY
-200 IKSRRNLR
+200 IKSRRALR
-208 MLDFIL
+208 AVEFAL
-214 KPTDKHGYGYYGYA
+214 KQGDSRYYGF
-228 EREEK
+228 EQFEQKRRE
-233 RKLLLQGASAV
+233 LLRQVSSV
-244 LHSAVAKHGIEELGK
+244 LVNAVATYGIEELGK

-269 IFRKYMSKYERSLI
+269 IFRKYMGKYERSLI
-283 NKIKRASEKK
+283 NQIKRSSEKT
-293 HIKGHTETYATM
+293 HIKGHSDTYATM
-305 NEKAF
+305 SEKAF
-310 TKFVKNATIYQLV
+310 TKFVKQANIYQLV

-365 AFVENEMKTRYAEK
+365 AFVENEMKTRYADK
-379 FAGQKWYLPKGLD
+379 FKDCKWYLPKGLD

-426 WAGDHPHQHVDIDLH
+426 WAGDHPHQHIDIDLH

-512 GKVNGEKLRSIQKS
+512 GKVNGEKLRSIQES

-536 PSEVTNGSTFAA
+536 PAEVTNGSTFAA

-576 SIQRSIDTSMSLVEF
+576 SIQRSVDTSMSLVEF

-602 QVEGAFDFT
+602 QVEDAFDFT

-622 TI
+622 VI

>member
-1 MKTSQEFVAKYTKSV
+1 MVQTSQEFVAKYTKSV
-16 MKMPQASV
+16 LKTSKASV

-100 PNGVELTEDDRV
+100 PNDVELTEDDRV
-112 MKHFIII
+112 MKHFITI

-126 IINKL
+126 IVNKL

-148 AIASVIDFCL
+148 AIAAFIDYGL
-158 DNVDIKNK
+158 TNVNLKNK
-166 EMIIRLARD
+166 EMMIRLARD
-175 YGIAP
+175 YGVMPKDASYV
-180 ANAALTIRVMY
+180 IRIMY
-191 DLVTNSSQY
+191 DIATNGAQY
-200 IKSRRNLR
+200 IKSRRALR
-208 MLDFIL
+208 AVEFAL
-214 KPTDKHGYGYYGYA
+214 KQGDSRYYGF
-228 EREEK
+228 ERFEQK
-233 RKLLLQGASAV
+233 RKELLRQLSNV
-244 LHSAVAKHGIEELGK
+244 LVSAVAQYGVEELGK

-269 IFRKYMSKYERSLI
+269 VFRKYMDKYDRSLI
-283 NKIKRASEKK
+283 NKIKRASEKN
-293 HIKGHTETYATM
+293 HIKCHTETYATM
-305 NEKAF
+305 DEKAF

-365 AFVENEMKTRYAEK
+365 AFVENEMRERYATK
-379 FAGQKWYLPKGLD
+379 FADQKWYLPKGLD

-409 TSYEVDGNNQ
+409 TSYEVDGDNQ

-441 AVSASGNHIGWNS
+441 AVSANGNHIGWNS

-462 SGDMTSVNA
+462 SGDMISVNA
-471 FGLAAEYVKINRQVA
+471 FGLAAEYVKINRQIA

-493 MSVFSSAKHL
+493 MSVYSSAKHL

-512 GKVNGEKLRSIQKS
+512 GNVNGEKLRSIQES

-536 PSEVTNGSTFAA
+536 PAEVTNGSTFAA

-555 LTNFVTNAR
+555 LTNFVTNSR

-576 SIQRSIDTSMSLVEF
+576 SIQRSVDTSMSLVEF

-602 QVEGAFDFT
+602 YVEGAFDFT

-622 TI
+622 AI

>member
-16 MKMPQASV
+16 LKTSKASV

-75 RGELG
+75 RGEVG

-100 PNGVELTEDDRV
+100 PNDVELTEDDRV
-112 MKHFIII
+112 MKHFITI

-126 IINKL
+126 IVNKL

-148 AIASVIDFCL
+148 AIAAFIDYGL
-158 DNVDIKNK
+158 TNVNLKNK
-166 EMIIRLARD
+166 EMMIRLARD
-175 YGIAP
+175 YAIMPKDASYV
-180 ANAALTIRVMY
+180 IRIMY
-191 DLVTNSSQY
+191 DIATDGAQY
-200 IKSRRNLR
+200 IKSRRALR
-208 MLDFIL
+208 AVEFAL
-214 KPTDKHGYGYYGYA
+214 KQGDSRYYGF
-228 EREEK
+228 ERFEQK
-233 RKLLLQGASAV
+233 RKELLRQVSSV
-244 LHSAVAKHGIEELGK
+244 LVNAVATYGIDELGK

-269 IFRKYMSKYERSLI
+269 VFRKYMDKYDRSLI
-283 NKIKRASEKK
+283 NKIKRASEKN

-305 NEKAF
+305 DEKAF

-365 AFVENEMKTRYAEK
+365 AFVENEMRERYATK
-379 FAGQKWYLPKGLD
+379 FADQKWYLPKGLD

-409 TSYEVDGNNQ
+409 TSYEVDGDNQ

-441 AVSASGNHIGWNS
+441 AVSANGNHIGWNS

-462 SGDMTSVNA
+462 SGDMISVNA
-471 FGLAAEYVKINRQVA
+471 FGLAAEYVKINRQIA

-493 MSVFSSAKHL
+493 MSVYSSAKQL

-512 GKVNGEKLRSIQKS
+512 GKVDGEKLRSIQES

-536 PSEVTNGSTFAA
+536 PAEVTNGSTFAA

-555 LTNFVTNAR
+555 LTNFVTNSR

-576 SIQRSIDTSMSLVEF
+576 SIQRSVDTSMSLVEF

-602 QVEGAFDFT
+602 QVEDAFDFT

-622 TI
+622 AL

>member
-16 MKMPQASV
+16 LNMPQASV

-75 RGELG
+75 RGEVG

-100 PNGVELTEDDRV
+100 PNDVELTKDDRV
-112 MKHFIII
+112 MKHFITI

-126 IINKL
+126 IVNKL

-148 AIASVIDFCL
+148 AIAVFIDYSL
-158 DNVDIKNK
+158 TNVNLKNK
-166 EMIIRLARD
+166 EMMIRLARD
-175 YGIAP
+175 YAIMPKDASYV
-180 ANAALTIRVMY
+180 IRIMY
-191 DLVTNSSQY
+191 DIATNGAQY
-200 IKSRRNLR
+200 IKSRRALR
-208 MLDFIL
+208 AVEFAL
-214 KPTDKHGYGYYGYA
+214 KQGDSRYYGF
-228 EREEK
+228 EQFEQKRRE
-233 RKLLLQGASAV
+233 LLRQVSSV
-244 LHSAVAKHGIEELGK
+244 LANAVATYGIDELGK

-269 IFRKYMSKYERSLI
+269 VFRKYMDKCDRSLI
-283 NKIKRASEKK
+283 NKIKRASEKN

-305 NEKAF
+305 DEKAF

-354 NRKVADCSMRR
+354 KRKVADCSMRR
-365 AFVENEMKTRYAEK
+365 AFVENEMRERYANK
-379 FAGQKWYLPKGLD
+379 FKDQKWYLPKGLD

-441 AVSASGNHIGWNS
+441 AVSANGNHIGWNS

-462 SGDMTSVNA
+462 SGDMISVNA
-471 FGLAAEYVKINRQVA
+471 FGLAAEYVKINRQIA

-493 MSVFSSAKHL
+493 MSVYSSAKQL

-512 GKVNGEKLRSIQKS
+512 GKVNGEKLRSIQES

-536 PSEVTNGSTFAA
+536 PAEVTNGSTFAA

-555 LTNFVTNAR
+555 LTNFVTNSR

-622 TI
+622 TL

>member
-16 MKMPQASV
+16 LKMPQASV

-33 GIFIKDLKPIT
+33 GIFIKDLRPIT

-75 RGELG
+75 RGEVG

-100 PNGVELTEDDRV
+100 PNDVELTEDDRV
-112 MKHFIII
+112 MKHFITI

-126 IINKL
+126 IVNKL
-131 TNLFESGIALES
+131 TTLFESGIALES

-148 AIASVIDFCL
+148 AIAAFIDYSLTSVNL
-158 DNVDIKNK
+158 KNK
-166 EMIIRLARD
+166 EMMIRLARD
-175 YGIAP
+175 YGVMPKDASYV
-180 ANAALTIRVMY
+180 IRIMY
-191 DLVTNSSQY
+191 DIATGGAQY
-200 IKSRRNLR
+200 IKSRRALR
-208 MLDFIL
+208 AVEFALTQGDSR
-214 KPTDKHGYGYYGYA
+214 YYGF
-228 EREEK
+228 ERFEQK
-233 RKLLLQGASAV
+233 RKELLRQLSNV
-244 LHSAVAKHGIEELGK
+244 LVSAVAQYGVEELGK

-269 IFRKYMSKYERSLI
+269 VFRKYMDKYDRSLI
-283 NKIKRASEKK
+283 NKIKRASEKN

-305 NEKAF
+305 DEKAF

-365 AFVENEMKTRYAEK
+365 AFVENEMRERYATK
-379 FAGQKWYLPKGLD
+379 FADQKWYLPKGLD

-409 TSYEVDGNNQ
+409 TSYEVDGDNQ

-441 AVSASGNHIGWNS
+441 AVSANGNHIGWNS

-462 SGDMTSVNA
+462 SGDMISVNA
-471 FGLAAEYVKINRQVA
+471 FGLAAEYVKINRQIA

-493 MSVFSSAKHL
+493 MSVYSSAKQL

-512 GKVNGEKLRSIQKS
+512 GKVDGEKLRSIQES

-536 PSEVTNGSTFAA
+536 PAEVTNGSTFAA

-555 LTNFVTNAR
+555 LTNFVTNSR

-576 SIQRSIDTSMSLVEF
+576 SIQRSVDTSMSLVEF

-602 QVEGAFDFT
+602 QVEDAFDFT

-622 TI
+622 VI